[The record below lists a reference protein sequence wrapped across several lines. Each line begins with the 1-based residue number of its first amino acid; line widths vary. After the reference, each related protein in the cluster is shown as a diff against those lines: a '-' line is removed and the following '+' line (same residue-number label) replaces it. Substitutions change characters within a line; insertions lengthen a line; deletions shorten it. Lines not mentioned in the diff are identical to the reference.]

1 MNSMKRKLIS
11 TLTCAWMATS
21 ITSLQAQSFT
31 PAVIFD
37 MGGKHDKSF
46 NQSAFDGAERFK
58 KDFNVNYL
66 EAEVTQAPCVRLV
79 VASIEPRTWGRR

>member
-11 TLTCAWMATS
+11 TLTS

-66 EAEVTQAPCVRLV
+66 PDGQSKFPHPWPPQIPPGSAARL
-79 VASIEPRTWGRR
+79 